1 VKPLTSD
8 KLANDYQNFSQ
19 NIEFLSQQAM
29 QDVREKIEKIKKAA
43 LVLGENI
50 EG

>member
-1 VKPLTSD
+1 VKPLVSD
-8 KLANDYQNFSQ
+8 KIQSDFESRSQ

-29 QDVREKIEKIKKAA
+29 QDVRKNRKNKKTAQA
-43 LVLGENI
+43 LGETI